1 MNLILTATILGI
13 TIIACPVLY
22 FTVGPTLN
30 SLQLETL
37 SILVIITSIS
47 AIYCFVVG
55 ELTRNNS
62 QMDKLWSILPEV
74 YLWVMAAKSGMNP
87 RIVLMAILA
96 TIWGIRL
103 TYNFALKGAYKIRFW
118 EGEEDY
124 RWAFLRSKPFFQA
137 RWKWALFN
145 LFFISIYQNLLVLII
160 TFPALVSMD
169 STKPL
174 NAIDIVA
181 TVMLLVFL
189 TIEFVADRQQWAFH
203 QEKKR
208 LLSSGKKLEEIGL
221 PYSRG
226 FNTTGLWNHSR
237 HPNYLG
243 EQGVWVS
250 FYIFS
255 IASGIG
261 AFNWSIIGALLLVAL
276 FMGSSTF
283 GEEIS
288 SSKYPEY
295 KKYQK
300 AVPRFFPFGT
310 YVKKSGN

>member
-1 MNLILTATILGI
+1 MNLLLTAVVLAI
-13 TIIACPVLY
+13 TIISCPVLY
-22 FTVGPTLN
+22 FTVGPVLS

-37 SILVIITSIS
+37 HILLTITIIS
-47 AIYCFVVG
+47 AAYCFIVG
-55 ELTRNNS
+55 ELTSNNS

-74 YLWVMAAKSGMNP
+74 YVWIMAIKSGMNA
-87 RIVLMAILA
+87 RIVLMAVLA
-96 TIWGIRL
+96 TLWGIRL

-124 RWAFLRSKPFFQA
+124 RWVVLRSKPIFRP

-160 TFPALVSMD
+160 TFPALVSMGGANN
-169 STKPL
+169 L
-174 NAIDIVA
+174 NAVDVVA
-181 TVMLLVFL
+181 SVLLLTFL

-208 LLSSGKKLEEIGL
+208 QLATGKSLSEISL

-243 EQGVWVS
+243 EQGVWFS

-255 IASGIG
+255 IAAGIG
-261 AFNWSIIGALLLVAL
+261 IFNWSVIGALLLIAL

-288 SSKYPEY
+288 SSKYSEY
-295 KKYQK
+295 KSYQK
-300 AVPRFFPFGT
+300 AVPRFFPGRA
-310 YVKKSGN
+310 YIKKSE